1 MNQQGPPGSANAAF
15 LPPPRQEME
24 YLCAGE
30 KHVGTGL
37 ITVFFNVSKIAVPKM
52 KSNLESPSGVGNA
65 DTVSCTRKEQ
75 NEVSS
80 NVPLCCYRLD
90 PQWFVTVVQFEAR

>member
-1 MNQQGPPGSANAAF
+1 MNQQGQPSSANNAAF

-30 KHVGTGL
+30 KHVGTNF
-37 ITVFFNVSKIAVPKM
+37 ISIFNVWKIVVPKM
-52 KSNLESPSGVGNA
+52 KSNLESPSAVGNA

-80 NVPLCCYRLD
+80 NVPLRCYC
-90 PQWFVTVVQFEAR
+90 P